1 MKLSK
6 AERKLTKEYDNKLY
20 IDWEQAFLDR
30 CETKEDIQLYKSM
43 KVLAKK
49 LYADND
55 STSDSKI
62 EVEV

>member
-6 AERKLTKEYDNKLY
+6 AERKLTKEYDGKLY

-43 KVLAKK
+43 KALAKK